1 MTEST
6 KLPVK
11 NEDKSGKQ
19 GLPRAAVH
27 PFEALRREMNR
38 LMDDFDVDFW
48 SGPFRRAAFDM
59 APFWRRELGF
69 GFGSAPAVDIAE
81 TDKAFEITADLP
93 GLDEQHVEVTIGN
106 GTLTVKGTK
115 QEEKEEKKKDYYL
128 QERSYGTFQRS
139 FRIPETVDTDKIEA
153 AFNKGVLSVK
163 LPKKAEAQQPEK
175 KITIKAA

>member
-1 MTEST
+1 MTESS

-11 NEDKSGKQ
+11 TADKGGKH
-19 GLPRAAVH
+19 GLPHAAAH

-38 LMDDFDVDFW
+38 LIDDFDVDFW
-48 SGPFRRAAFDM
+48 SAPFRRAAFDV
-59 APFWRRELGF
+59 APFWRREL

-93 GLDEQHVEVTIGN
+93 GLDEKHVEVTVSN
-106 GTLTVKGTK
+106 GRLTVKGAK

-128 QERSYGTFQRS
+128 HERSYDSFERS
-139 FRIPETVDTDKIEA
+139 FRIPETVDADKIEA
-153 AFNKGVLSVK
+153 LFNKGVLSVT